1 MTQNQTTELVYL
13 RYHLENNA
21 PVDLLDF
28 TDSLLAIQSEY
39 SHFLKQRGLHGT
51 NARLNIKKVEEGSIV
66 FELMEAAIPAAIVAA
81 GNANTLIDFGK
92 HLKDLAQSL
101 TTGSQIPAE
110 GYNPESLSNISK
122 IVQAL
127 ARNPDSNLGISVMTN
142 GGQTIF
148 NNCTFNLDST
158 EGNAL
163 QNRAQGAKE
172 MLKESISRT
181 EESKEH
187 VLLRLARLDREADS
201 KQDRG
206 IIEAFEVNKARKLL
220 FDDDSI
226 KARFMESDQNAF
238 KCLYYVDAVAMYQ
251 EGRIIAYRI
260 TNLHEVFEP
269 EA

>member
-1 MTQNQTTELVYL
+1 
-13 RYHLENNA
+13 
-21 PVDLLDF
+21 
-28 TDSLLAIQSEY
+28 
-39 SHFLKQRGLHGT
+39 
-51 NARLNIKKVEEGSIV
+51 LNIKKVEEGSIV
-66 FELMEAAIPAAIVAA
+66 FEFIEAVLPTAIVAA
-81 GNANTLIDFGK
+81 GNANTLIDFGQ
-92 HLKDLAQSL
+92 HLKNLAQSL

-110 GYNPESLSNISK
+110 GYNQESLSNISK
-122 IVQAL
+122 IVQPL
-127 ARNPDSNLGISVMTN
+127 ARNPDSNLGFSVMTD

-148 NNCTFNLDST
+148 NNCTFNLNST

-172 MLKESISRT
+172 TLRENISRT

-238 KCLYYVDAVAMYQ
+238 KCLYYVDAIAMYQ

-260 TNLHEVFEP
+260 TNLHDVFEA
-269 EA
+269 ED

>member
-39 SHFLKQRGLHGT
+39 SHFLKHRGRHGI

-66 FELMEAAIPAAIVAA
+66 FEFMEAALPTALMAA

-101 TTGSQIPAE
+101 TTGRTIPAE
-110 GYNPESLSNISK
+110 GYNQESLSNISK
-122 IVQAL
+122 IVQPL
-127 ARNPDSNLGISVMTN
+127 ARNPDSNLGFSVMTN
-142 GGQTIF
+142 GGQTTF
-148 NNCTFNLDST
+148 NDCTFILNST

-172 MLKESISRT
+172 QLRDSISRT
-181 EESKEH
+181 EECKEH
-187 VLLRLARLDREADS
+187 VLLRLARLDRETDS

-206 IIEAFEVNKARKLL
+206 IIEAFDADKARKLL

-226 KARFMESDQNAF
+226 KARFMESDKNAF
-238 KCLYYVDAVAMYQ
+238 KCLYYVDAIAMYQ
-251 EGRIIAYRI
+251 EGRITAYRI
-260 TNLHEVFEP
+260 TNLHEVFED
-269 EA
+269 EE